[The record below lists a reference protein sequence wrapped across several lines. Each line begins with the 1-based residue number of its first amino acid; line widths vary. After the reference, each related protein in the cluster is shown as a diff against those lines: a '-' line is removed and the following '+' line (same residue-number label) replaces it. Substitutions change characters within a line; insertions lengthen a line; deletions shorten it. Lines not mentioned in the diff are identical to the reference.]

1 MAKYYDP
8 SFDRDNEGNTSLIL
22 AVKSPRYCLEI
33 VKFLIE
39 DINVDPSAVDS
50 YKRSALF
57 YAVEKG
63 CLELMEY
70 LLDKTIIQNDADGK
84 CLLTVC
90 IQSGRLAAFDQL
102 IYLKSFDATN
112 RDKNGMTLL
121 HHAALHGRH
130 FMMQQLLGYFFSF
143 MKIT

>member
-1 MAKYYDP
+1 M
-8 SFDRDNEGNTSLIL
+8 
-22 AVKSPRYCLEI
+22 EI
-33 VKFLIE
+33 VKFLVE
-39 DINVDPSAVDS
+39 DISVDPSAVDS
-50 YKRSALF
+50 SKRSALF
-57 YAVEKG
+57 YAVENG
-63 CLELMEY
+63 YLELMEY
-70 LLDKTIIQNDADGK
+70 LLNRTVVQNDADGK

-90 IQSGRLAAFDQL
+90 VESGRLAAFDQL